1 MRTYFAVGY
10 TVHGTAYT
18 NVSSDVGMANRF
30 AQFCIDT
37 GAEGVHL
44 RRFEA

>member
-1 MRTYFAVGY
+1 MKTYFAVGY
-10 TVHGTAYT
+10 KMHGTNFT
-18 NVSSDVGMANRF
+18 DVSSDVGMANRF

-44 RRFEA
+44 RRFTA

>member
-10 TVHGTAYT
+10 TVRGTAYT

-37 GAEGVHL
+37 GSEGVHL

>member
-1 MRTYFAVGY
+1 MQTYFAVGF
-10 TVHGTAYT
+10 TMRGAAYT
-18 NVSSDVGMANRF
+18 DVSSDAGMANRF

-44 RRFEA
+44 RRFTA